1 MIHNSQQFF
10 LAEMNF
16 KSSIW
21 HRRLIWLAEYCI
33 PHHQK
38 WMVWFN
44 DMTGLLTRYPA
55 PTFSFPCAY
64 HHVHIRREK
73 SCSKSLRFYFCLRWQ
88 KLLNSCMLIEV
99 LHLLIE
105 TRQGKTCFSTLFMLA
120 NWVTRK
126 ILFFPLLLLV
136 IFITGFW
143 HIIYTSFSRKCK

>member
-10 LAEMNF
+10 LEEMNF

-21 HRRLIWLAEYCI
+21 QTI
-33 PHHQK
+33 
-38 WMVWFN
+38 
-44 DMTGLLTRYPA
+44 DMTSWILYPTSPIMDGVIQWHDRTSDTLPGPYLL
-55 PTFSFPCAY
+55 FPMC
-64 HHVHIRREK
+64 ISGEKK
-73 SCSKSLRFYFCLRWQ
+73 SCSKSLRFYFCLQWQ

-120 NWVTRK
+120 NWLTRK
-126 ILFFPLLLLV
+126 IVFFPLLLLV

>member
-64 HHVHIRREK
+64 QKRKKLFKIIKILLLPAVAETFEFVYVDW
-73 SCSKSLRFYFCLRWQ
+73 SLTFIDWN
-88 KLLNSCMLIEV
+88 K
-99 LHLLIE
+99 
-105 TRQGKTCFSTLFMLA
+105 
-120 NWVTRK
+120 TRK
-126 ILFFPLLLLV
+126 NVFFHPVYAGKLGDKKNLILSPSFVSNFYYWLLAY
-136 IFITGFW
+136 
-143 HIIYTSFSRKCK
+143 HIYKLF